1 MSASAARGVIDSARM
16 ASWLFIPW
24 VRVNAWVIDVP
35 FRDRELVIEPFCA
48 FVVAGLVLGYGVALL
63 FAKNHG
69 RSLELTMGLALY
81 LVVFGFPIS
90 YLLNGL
96 FYDPERF
103 FSVISNPAEIP
114 KARLGWSM
122 YGGIVGILLGAW
134 AWRWRH
140 KASILQ
146 IGDAFAFAGPFGWA
160 TARVGCFLTH
170 DHPGRKTDF
179 FLAVADFQT
188 GSPPYAPRHDL
199 GLYDVL
205 VIGAIA
211 VAFLVLSRK
220 PRKPGFYVGL
230 LPALYAPCR
239 FMLDF
244 LRAPVSEGGDIR
256 YAGLTPAQYGS
267 VLLLVAGVL
276 VLRRVAKSD
285 VAPS

>member
-1 MSASAARGVIDSARM
+1 M

-24 VRVNAWVIDVP
+24 FRVSPWVLDVP
-35 FRDRELVIEPFCA
+35 FRDRDLVIEPFFA
-48 FVVAGLVLGYGVALL
+48 LVVAGLVVGYAVALL
-63 FAKNHG
+63 FAKKHG
-69 RSLELTMGLALY
+69 RPLDLTMSLALY
-81 LVVFGFPIS
+81 LVVFSFPIS

-96 FYDPERF
+96 LYDPERF
-103 FSVISNPAEIP
+103 FSVIVRPSEIP
-114 KARLGWSM
+114 RASLGWSM
-122 YGGIVGILLGAW
+122 YGGIVGTLVGAW
-134 AWRWRH
+134 VWRWRH
-140 KASILQ
+140 KASILR

-160 TARVGCFLTH
+160 MARVGCFVTH
-170 DHPGRKTDF
+170 DHPGHKTDF

-188 GSPPYAPRHDL
+188 GVPPYEPRHDL

-211 VAFLVLSRK
+211 VTFLVLSRR

-230 LPALYAPCR
+230 LPVLYAPCR
-239 FMLDF
+239 FLLDF

-276 VLRRVAKSD
+276 VLRRVARSD
-285 VAPS
+285 AVPS